1 MNTANKKMKLYYCE
15 ICGSMIF
22 NGSFL
27 QGEFKSIVHTCCNNS
42 FIYIYIYTLKNL
54 GWKKAI

>member
-42 FIYIYIYTLKNL
+42 FIYIYTLKNL